1 MHFRLVETKYRGVQA
16 AILGGGRWF
25 GGRWFGK
32 LAMGREDTSVGSK
45 TRAFLIA
52 FFEHK

>member
-1 MHFRLVETKYRGVQA
+1 MHFRMVETKYRSVQA
-16 AILGGGRWF
+16 AILA

-32 LAMGREDTSVGSK
+32 LAMGREDTSVGFK